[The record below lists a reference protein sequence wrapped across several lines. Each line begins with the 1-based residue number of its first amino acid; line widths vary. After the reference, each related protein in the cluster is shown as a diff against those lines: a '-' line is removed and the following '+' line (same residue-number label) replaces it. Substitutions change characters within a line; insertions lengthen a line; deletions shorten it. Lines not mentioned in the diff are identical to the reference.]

1 MVNELKTICD
11 LLDGYTDDKRYQ
23 VLAATKT
30 QDGTWELTVK
40 RVNKLECGELN
51 VNQPGEVAEDANK

>member
-11 LLDGYTDDKRYQ
+11 LLDGYSPDRKYV

-30 QDGTWELTVK
+30 ADGKWELTIQREEETK
-40 RVNKLECGELN
+40 
-51 VNQPGEVAEDANK
+51 NQEEENADK